1 MRPILKIGIALVI
14 LLAVVQFMGMRAE
27 QTSLTIDMEND
38 SCPVITS
45 EGPQGITTAG
55 VVVTYGPAST
65 LFEIGDFLRRRWRQF
80 TRQPREERSCPWIR
94 QSPSKF

>member
-1 MRPILKIGIALVI
+1 MRPILKIGIALVVF
-14 LLAVVQFMGMRAE
+14 LAVVRFMGMRAE
-27 QTSLTIDMEND
+27 LASVTTDLEND

-55 VVVTYGPAST
+55 VVMTYGPASA

-80 TRQPREERSCPWIR
+80 TSQPGEEQSCLWFR
-94 QSPSKF
+94 RSPSKF